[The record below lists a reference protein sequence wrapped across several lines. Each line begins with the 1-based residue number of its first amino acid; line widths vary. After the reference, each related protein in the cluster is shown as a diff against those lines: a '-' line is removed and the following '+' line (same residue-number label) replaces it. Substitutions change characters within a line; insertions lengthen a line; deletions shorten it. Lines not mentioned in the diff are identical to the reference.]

1 MASGR
6 RRGALP
12 VGEEP
17 LQLHAAQSAHRS
29 GQPIRR
35 RVRHGIRVWPD
46 AGPAR
51 HARVSLRSKPVTA
64 RLASRTALAAILV
77 APGYAPAA
85 AQRATVDNLPAENGL
100 AIHGHADYDWT
111 IRPLDGEP
119 VELAAFRGSVLFIN
133 LWASWCTPCIRE
145 METIERLGE
154 RLSDTDVSFLIVAAE
169 GERAVRRHLR
179 LHSHDLPIYL
189 EIDPMPAAFALRGLP
204 TSWIV
209 DREGQ
214 ILVLRH
220 GEAVWDT
227 DEVERFMRSLLS
239 TADEAGAEAATPGAS
254 PARPTPA
261 PRVPATSRTSPPAP
275 PG

>member
-1 MASGR
+1 M
-6 RRGALP
+6 
-12 VGEEP
+12 
-17 LQLHAAQSAHRS
+17 
-29 GQPIRR
+29 
-35 RVRHGIRVWPD
+35 
-46 AGPAR
+46 
-51 HARVSLRSKPVTA
+51 TT

-77 APGYAPAA
+77 ALGYATTA
-85 AQRATVDNLPAENGL
+85 AQNGAGHGRATDEGL
-100 AIHGHADYDWT
+100 TVHGLADYDWT
-111 IRPLDGEP
+111 IRPLDGDP
-119 VELAAFRGSVLFIN
+119 VELEGFRGSVLFIN

-145 METIERLGE
+145 METIARLGT
-154 RLSDTDVSFLIVAAE
+154 RLADTDVRFLIVAAE

-179 LHSHDLPIYL
+179 RYSHNLPIYL
-189 EIDPMPAAFALRGLP
+189 EVDPMPAAFGLRGLP

-227 DEVERFMRSLLS
+227 NEVERFMRSLLP
-239 TADEAGAEAATPGAS
+239 TADADAEAARAADAKAADAEAATPDAS

-261 PRVPATSRTSPPAP
+261 PRAPATARTSPPAP